1 MRILIAED
9 EKNIREGLAEFLT
22 DCGYQIYQ
30 AEDGQQGLEIFIN
43 EKIDLALLDIKMPY
57 MTGIELLKEIR
68 KTSDIPVLFLT
79 AYNDEDYKLQTFS
92 ALVDGYIEKPFSL
105 RLVKVRIEAL
115 IKKHYKNKDLFQY
128 KNVEVDF
135 VSYKAFLDGKE
146 VDMNAKEFEIL
157 HFLFENKDR
166 VLTRDQIFD
175 NVWKDSEDIP
185 YDRVIDAYIYS
196 KMIVS
201 PILDI
206 KDVTNRMMN
215 IDRQA
220 KLKVN
225 SKDEIGDLKN
235 QINILYQRLLGVI
248 DDLDEKNKAMLELEK
263 KKVEFLRATSHELK
277 TPLASLNVILENM
290 RYNIGKYKD
299 RDKYLDESLQIVDK
313 LSKMIIEIISL

>member
-79 AYNDEDYKLQTFS
+79 AYNDEDYKLQAFS

-135 VSYKAFLDGKE
+135 VSYKAFLDGK
-146 VDMNAKEFEIL
+146 K
-157 HFLFENKDR
+157 
-166 VLTRDQIFD
+166 
-175 NVWKDSEDIP
+175 
-185 YDRVIDAYIYS
+185 
-196 KMIVS
+196 
-201 PILDI
+201 
-206 KDVTNRMMN
+206 
-215 IDRQA
+215 
-220 KLKVN
+220 
-225 SKDEIGDLKN
+225 
-235 QINILYQRLLGVI
+235 
-248 DDLDEKNKAMLELEK
+248 
-263 KKVEFLRATSHELK
+263 
-277 TPLASLNVILENM
+277 
-290 RYNIGKYKD
+290 
-299 RDKYLDESLQIVDK
+299 
-313 LSKMIIEIISL
+313 

>member
-30 AEDGQQGLEIFIN
+30 AENGQQGLEIFIK

-68 KTSDIPVLFLT
+68 KTSDMPVLFLT
-79 AYNDEDYKLQTFS
+79 AYNDEDYKLQAFS

-157 HFLFENKDR
+157 HFLLENKDR
-166 VLTRDQIFD
+166 VLTREQILD
-175 NVWKDSEDIP
+175 NVWKYSEDIP
-185 YDRVIDAYIYS
+185 YDRVIDVYI
-196 KMIVS
+196 KE
-201 PILDI
+201 LR
-206 KDVTNRMMN
+206 K
-215 IDRQA
+215 
-220 KLKVN
+220 KLK
-225 SKDEIGDLKN
+225 
-235 QINILYQRLLGVI
+235 
-248 DDLDEKNKAMLELEK
+248 LDCIVTIRNVGYKLELK
-263 KKVEFLRATSHELK
+263 
-277 TPLASLNVILENM
+277 
-290 RYNIGKYKD
+290 
-299 RDKYLDESLQIVDK
+299 
-313 LSKMIIEIISL
+313 

>member
-30 AEDGQQGLEIFIN
+30 AEDGQQGLEVFKK

-68 KTSDIPVLFLT
+68 KTSDMPVLFLT
-79 AYNDEDYKLQTFS
+79 AYNDEDYKLQAFS

-105 RLVKVRIEAL
+105 RLVKFRIEAL

-157 HFLFENKDR
+157 HFLLENKDR
-166 VLTRDQIFD
+166 VLTREQILD

-185 YDRVIDAYIYS
+185 YDRVIDVYI
-196 KMIVS
+196 KE
-201 PILDI
+201 LR
-206 KDVTNRMMN
+206 K
-215 IDRQA
+215 
-220 KLKVN
+220 KLK
-225 SKDEIGDLKN
+225 
-235 QINILYQRLLGVI
+235 
-248 DDLDEKNKAMLELEK
+248 LDCIVTIRNVGYKLELK
-263 KKVEFLRATSHELK
+263 
-277 TPLASLNVILENM
+277 
-290 RYNIGKYKD
+290 
-299 RDKYLDESLQIVDK
+299 
-313 LSKMIIEIISL
+313 

>member
-79 AYNDEDYKLQTFS
+79 AYNDEDYKLQAFS

-105 RLVKVRIEAL
+105 RLVKVRIEAF

-166 VLTRDQIFD
+166 ILTRDQILD

-185 YDRVIDAYIYS
+185 YDRVIDVYI
-196 KMIVS
+196 KE
-201 PILDI
+201 LR
-206 KDVTNRMMN
+206 K
-215 IDRQA
+215 
-220 KLKVN
+220 KLK
-225 SKDEIGDLKN
+225 
-235 QINILYQRLLGVI
+235 
-248 DDLDEKNKAMLELEK
+248 LDCIVTIRNVGYKLELK
-263 KKVEFLRATSHELK
+263 
-277 TPLASLNVILENM
+277 
-290 RYNIGKYKD
+290 
-299 RDKYLDESLQIVDK
+299 
-313 LSKMIIEIISL
+313 

>member
-79 AYNDEDYKLQTFS
+79 AYNDEDYKLQAFS

-135 VSYKAFLDGKE
+135 GSYKAFLDGKE

-157 HFLFENKDR
+157 HFLLENKDR
-166 VLTRDQIFD
+166 VLTRDQILD

-185 YDRVIDAYIYS
+185 YDRVIDVYI
-196 KMIVS
+196 KE
-201 PILDI
+201 LR
-206 KDVTNRMMN
+206 K
-215 IDRQA
+215 
-220 KLKVN
+220 KLK
-225 SKDEIGDLKN
+225 
-235 QINILYQRLLGVI
+235 
-248 DDLDEKNKAMLELEK
+248 LDCIVTIRNVGYKLELK
-263 KKVEFLRATSHELK
+263 
-277 TPLASLNVILENM
+277 
-290 RYNIGKYKD
+290 
-299 RDKYLDESLQIVDK
+299 
-313 LSKMIIEIISL
+313 

>member
-30 AEDGQQGLEIFIN
+30 AEDGQQGLEVFKK

-68 KTSDIPVLFLT
+68 KTSDMPVLFLT
-79 AYNDEDYKLQTFS
+79 AYNDEDYKLQAFS

-157 HFLFENKDR
+157 HFLLENKDR
-166 VLTRDQIFD
+166 VLTREQILD

-185 YDRVIDAYIYS
+185 YDRVIDVYI
-196 KMIVS
+196 KE
-201 PILDI
+201 LR
-206 KDVTNRMMN
+206 K
-215 IDRQA
+215 
-220 KLKVN
+220 KLK
-225 SKDEIGDLKN
+225 
-235 QINILYQRLLGVI
+235 
-248 DDLDEKNKAMLELEK
+248 LDCIVTIRNVGYKLELK
-263 KKVEFLRATSHELK
+263 
-277 TPLASLNVILENM
+277 
-290 RYNIGKYKD
+290 
-299 RDKYLDESLQIVDK
+299 
-313 LSKMIIEIISL
+313 

>member
-30 AEDGQQGLEIFIN
+30 AEDGQQGLEVFKK

-68 KTSDIPVLFLT
+68 KTSDMPVLFLT
-79 AYNDEDYKLQTFS
+79 AYNDEDYKLQAFS

-128 KNVEVDF
+128 KNVEVNF

-157 HFLFENKDR
+157 HFLLKNKDR
-166 VLTRDQIFD
+166 VLTREQILD

-185 YDRVIDAYIYS
+185 YDRVIDVYI
-196 KMIVS
+196 KE
-201 PILDI
+201 LR
-206 KDVTNRMMN
+206 K
-215 IDRQA
+215 
-220 KLKVN
+220 KLK
-225 SKDEIGDLKN
+225 
-235 QINILYQRLLGVI
+235 
-248 DDLDEKNKAMLELEK
+248 LDCIVTIRNVGYKLELK
-263 KKVEFLRATSHELK
+263 
-277 TPLASLNVILENM
+277 
-290 RYNIGKYKD
+290 
-299 RDKYLDESLQIVDK
+299 
-313 LSKMIIEIISL
+313 

>member
-30 AEDGQQGLEIFIN
+30 AEDGQQGLEVFKK

-68 KTSDIPVLFLT
+68 KTSDMPVLFLT
-79 AYNDEDYKLQTFS
+79 AYNDEDYKLQAFS

-157 HFLFENKDR
+157 HFLLKNKDR
-166 VLTRDQIFD
+166 VLTREQILD

-185 YDRVIDAYIYS
+185 YDRVIDVYI
-196 KMIVS
+196 KE
-201 PILDI
+201 LR
-206 KDVTNRMMN
+206 K
-215 IDRQA
+215 
-220 KLKVN
+220 KLK
-225 SKDEIGDLKN
+225 
-235 QINILYQRLLGVI
+235 
-248 DDLDEKNKAMLELEK
+248 LDCIVTIRNVGYKLELK
-263 KKVEFLRATSHELK
+263 
-277 TPLASLNVILENM
+277 
-290 RYNIGKYKD
+290 
-299 RDKYLDESLQIVDK
+299 
-313 LSKMIIEIISL
+313 

>member
-30 AEDGQQGLEIFIN
+30 AEDGQQGLEVFKK

-68 KTSDIPVLFLT
+68 KTSDMPVLFLT
-79 AYNDEDYKLQTFS
+79 AYNDEDYKLQAFS

-157 HFLFENKDR
+157 HFLLENKDR
-166 VLTRDQIFD
+166 VLTREQILD
-175 NVWKDSEDIP
+175 NVWKYSEDIP
-185 YDRVIDAYIYS
+185 YDRVIDVYI
-196 KMIVS
+196 KE
-201 PILDI
+201 LR
-206 KDVTNRMMN
+206 K
-215 IDRQA
+215 
-220 KLKVN
+220 KLK
-225 SKDEIGDLKN
+225 
-235 QINILYQRLLGVI
+235 
-248 DDLDEKNKAMLELEK
+248 LDCIVTIRNVGYKLELK
-263 KKVEFLRATSHELK
+263 
-277 TPLASLNVILENM
+277 
-290 RYNIGKYKD
+290 
-299 RDKYLDESLQIVDK
+299 
-313 LSKMIIEIISL
+313 

>member
-79 AYNDEDYKLQTFS
+79 AYNDEDYKLQAFS

-105 RLVKVRIEAL
+105 RLVEVRIEAL
-115 IKKHYKNKDLFQY
+115 IKKHYKSKDVFQY

-135 VSYKAFLDGKE
+135 ESYKAFLDGKE

-157 HFLFENKDR
+157 HFLLENKDR
-166 VLTRDQIFD
+166 VLTRDQILD
-175 NVWKDSEDIP
+175 NVWKDSDDIP
-185 YDRVIDAYIYS
+185 YDRVIDVYI
-196 KMIVS
+196 KE
-201 PILDI
+201 LR
-206 KDVTNRMMN
+206 K
-215 IDRQA
+215 
-220 KLKVN
+220 KLK
-225 SKDEIGDLKN
+225 
-235 QINILYQRLLGVI
+235 
-248 DDLDEKNKAMLELEK
+248 LDCIVTIRNVGYKLELK
-263 KKVEFLRATSHELK
+263 
-277 TPLASLNVILENM
+277 
-290 RYNIGKYKD
+290 
-299 RDKYLDESLQIVDK
+299 
-313 LSKMIIEIISL
+313 

>member
-30 AEDGQQGLEIFIN
+30 AEDGQQGLEVFKK

-68 KTSDIPVLFLT
+68 KTSDIPVIFLT
-79 AYNDEDYKLQTFS
+79 AYNDEDYKLQAFS

-128 KNVEVDF
+128 KNVEVNF

-157 HFLFENKDR
+157 HFLLENKDR
-166 VLTRDQIFD
+166 VLTREQILD

-185 YDRVIDAYIYS
+185 YDRVIDVYI
-196 KMIVS
+196 KE
-201 PILDI
+201 LR
-206 KDVTNRMMN
+206 K
-215 IDRQA
+215 
-220 KLKVN
+220 KLK
-225 SKDEIGDLKN
+225 
-235 QINILYQRLLGVI
+235 
-248 DDLDEKNKAMLELEK
+248 LDCIVTIRNVGYKLELK
-263 KKVEFLRATSHELK
+263 
-277 TPLASLNVILENM
+277 
-290 RYNIGKYKD
+290 
-299 RDKYLDESLQIVDK
+299 
-313 LSKMIIEIISL
+313 

>member
-22 DCGYQIYQ
+22 DCGYKIYQ
-30 AEDGQQGLEIFIN
+30 AEDGQQGLEVFKK

-79 AYNDEDYKLQTFS
+79 AYNDEDYKLQAFS

-135 VSYKAFLDGKE
+135 ESYKAFLDGKE

-157 HFLFENKDR
+157 HFLLENEGR
-166 VLTRDQIFD
+166 VLTRDQILD

-185 YDRVIDAYIYS
+185 YDRVIDVYI
-196 KMIVS
+196 KE
-201 PILDI
+201 LR
-206 KDVTNRMMN
+206 K
-215 IDRQA
+215 
-220 KLKVN
+220 KLK
-225 SKDEIGDLKN
+225 
-235 QINILYQRLLGVI
+235 
-248 DDLDEKNKAMLELEK
+248 LDCIVTIRNVGYKLEL
-263 KKVEFLRATSHELK
+263 R
-277 TPLASLNVILENM
+277 
-290 RYNIGKYKD
+290 
-299 RDKYLDESLQIVDK
+299 
-313 LSKMIIEIISL
+313 